1 MSASADDY
9 ADVTEIISLFDSIC
23 KGIPR
28 TTSPDTLQRRIIQA
42 ESALNGTGFEEYFRR
57 VAMSDF
63 LTGRSG
69 KWKGCSLEWL
79 LKPDTIA
86 KVLGG
91 FYEDRGLPEPPHP
104 KRKTSYDI
112 TELEKIDTLDGW

>member
-1 MSASADDY
+1 MPPLPSLKGFPPGRRY
-9 ADVTEIISLFDSIC
+9 GCPTETRF
-23 KGIPR
+23 P
-28 TTSPDTLQRRIIQA
+28 
-42 ESALNGTGFEEYFRR
+42 
-57 VAMSDF
+57 DF

-91 FYEDRGLPEPPHP
+91 FYEDRGLPAEPLPP